1 MNSRVFAGFSQCPG
15 KNPTNPSL
23 NVEAS
28 VEPLESCD
36 LWQLDPNTNKLP
48 RHWQQTAA
56 SPMPPTEQRWEYGL
70 HAGYSP
76 YFTTGW
82 EMPPKLPLL
91 PGASEPPSNT
101 PFLVPSHVHIPNSI
115 LIGSSVS
122 APLRAVTDRQTYRT
136 SATVGRIWCQT
147 IAIVV
152 QALSQQHCEMAD
164 ERVTEDWCRWER
176 VITWLS
182 QQQQQQQQHY
192 AAGLNCSTT
201 DRRAPASLYA
211 ADESPSHSC
220 YIYTHTHTQHQCQCP
235 GFKSESL
242 CCRVTVLGKLF
253 TPIVPVFTKQQNW

>member
-36 LWQLDPNTNKLP
+36 LRQLDPNTNKLP

-76 YFTTGW
+76 YFTMGW

-122 APLRAVTDRQTYRT
+122 AQLRAVTDRQTYRT

-152 QALSQQHCEMAD
+152 LALSQQHCEMAG
-164 ERVTEDWCRWER
+164 ERVTEDWCRWQSSCGWASSSSSSIVQLDWTVAR
-176 VITWLS
+176 LTDAHRL
-182 QQQQQQQQHY
+182 HY
-192 AAGLNCSTT
+192 TQPMNLRLIVATST
-201 DRRAPASLYA
+201 L
-211 ADESPSHSC
+211 
-220 YIYTHTHTQHQCQCP
+220 THTHTAP
-235 GFKSESL
+235 VSAS
-242 CCRVTVLGKLF
+242 F
-253 TPIVPVFTKQQNW
+253 TTDTQTTAISK